1 MSSRLASTLA
11 SITPAHAANPRLP
24 IGNEA
29 ARLPLRTTTKQLD
42 LSCVPQLV
50 NCRAAETPDAP
61 ALSAGPETIT
71 YAELNSRANQLA
83 HYLISRGVDKG
94 NSESLVAL
102 CIDRSFAGVVCALA
116 VLKAGAAYLPLDPA
130 YPLERLSFMLN
141 DAQPQVLI
149 TSTKLAAQIP
159 AGNWQVIAFDRLTD
173 IECAIAGLADLPT
186 NPPNIQITPQQL
198 AYVIYTSGSTGR
210 PKGVEITHANLMNL
224 VTWHQRAFEITRSDR
239 ASLLAGV
246 GFDAAVW
253 ETWPYLTAGANLHLP
268 DEATRLAPELLR
280 DWLVAEQITVSFLP
294 TALAEHV
301 MRLEWPEQTALRTL
315 LVGAERLRQFP
326 SDELPFNVINN
337 YGPTECTVVATSG
350 IVPREAFSNSLPTI
364 GRPIKNTDVYILD
377 ENMQQV
383 PVHAAGEIYIG
394 GAGVARGYLKRPDLT
409 AEKFV
414 RNPFSRDRD
423 ARLYR
428 TGDLAR
434 YLANGEIAYLGRID
448 EQIKIRGHRI
458 EPNEIVAVLDRHPA
472 IAASRVIAHG
482 DTCSDQHL
490 VAYVVAASE
499 TQPSAADLRS
509 FLENELP
516 NYMVPPV
523 FVHLES
529 FPLTRNG
536 KVDRAALPAPN
547 PENTLRDNE
556 FTTPRTPLEERLAVM
571 LSSLLALEQ
580 VSVHDNFFMLGG
592 HSLLGTQLIS
602 QIRGIFGVELALRTL
617 FESPTIEQLSL
628 EIERLLMAQV
638 DAMSEEEVLRILG

>member
-1 MSSRLASTLA
+1 M
-11 SITPAHAANPRLP
+11 PAPAANPRLP
-24 IGNEA
+24 TSNEA
-29 ARLPLRTTTKQLD
+29 DRLPLRNTTKQFD
-42 LSCVPQLV
+42 LSCVPQLI
-50 NCRAAETPDAP
+50 NLRAAETPNSP
-61 ALSAGPETIT
+61 ALSANSETMT
-71 YAELNSRANQLA
+71 YAELNDRANRLA
-83 HYLISRGVDKG
+83 HYLISLGVNEG
-94 NSESLVAL
+94 NSDSLVAL
-102 CIDRSFAGVVCALA
+102 CFDRSPAGVVCALG

-149 TSTKLAAQIP
+149 TSAKMAEQIP
-159 AGNWQVIAFDRLTD
+159 AGNWQVIAFDQLAD
-173 IECAIAGLADLPT
+173 IDCAIDGFADLPT
-186 NPPNIQITPQQL
+186 NSPNIDITPQKL

-224 VTWHQRAFEITRSDR
+224 VTWHQRAFEITCEDR

-253 ETWPYLTAGANLHLP
+253 ETWPYLTAGASLHLP
-268 DEATRLAPELLR
+268 DEAARLSPELLR
-280 DWLVAEQITVSFLP
+280 DWLVSEQITVSFLP
-294 TALAEHV
+294 TALAERV
-301 MRLEWPEQTALRTL
+301 MRLDWPEDTALRNL

-326 SDELPFNVINN
+326 SDELPFNVVNN

-350 IVPREAFSNSLPTI
+350 IVPREAFSNTLPTI
-364 GRPIKNTDVYILD
+364 GRPITNTEVYILD
-377 ENMQQV
+377 ENLQQV

-394 GAGVARGYLKRPDLT
+394 GASVARGYLNRPDLT

-448 EQIKIRGHRI
+448 EQIKILGHRI

-482 DTCSDQHL
+482 NTCSEQHL
-490 VAYVVAASE
+490 VAYVVASSE

-509 FLENELP
+509 FLETELP
-516 NYMVPPV
+516 LYMVPSV
-523 FVHLES
+523 FVQLEN
-529 FPLTRNG
+529 FPLTQNG
-536 KVDRAALPAPN
+536 KVDRAALPAPDAD
-547 PENTLRDNE
+547 NTLRDDE
-556 FTTPRTPLEERLAVM
+556 FTAPRTPLEERLGVM
-571 LSSLLALEQ
+571 LSSLLGLEQ

-602 QIRGIFGVELALRTL
+602 QIRGAFGVELALRTL

-638 DAMSEEEVLRILG
+638 EAMSEEEVLRLLV